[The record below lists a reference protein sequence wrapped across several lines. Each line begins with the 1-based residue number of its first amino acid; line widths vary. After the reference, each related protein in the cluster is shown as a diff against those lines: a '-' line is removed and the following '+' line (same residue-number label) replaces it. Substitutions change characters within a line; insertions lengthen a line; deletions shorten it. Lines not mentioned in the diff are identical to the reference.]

1 MSSKMLLLLL
11 SDQVLCLYLIS
22 KPPKDGLFVMP
33 SFIYYP
39 LLLCFKLNLLSNDC
53 KQKTDNPEYFLTIR
67 INGSAS

>member
-39 LLLCFKLNLLSNDC
+39 LLLCFKLVTPYKYIFCNCSVALQLQV
-53 KQKTDNPEYFLTIR
+53 KIH
-67 INGSAS
+67 

>member
-39 LLLCFKLNLLSNDC
+39 LLLCFKLIILPVYIVIFADTVYGFCLS
-53 KQKTDNPEYFLTIR
+53 EREIIR
-67 INGSAS
+67 T